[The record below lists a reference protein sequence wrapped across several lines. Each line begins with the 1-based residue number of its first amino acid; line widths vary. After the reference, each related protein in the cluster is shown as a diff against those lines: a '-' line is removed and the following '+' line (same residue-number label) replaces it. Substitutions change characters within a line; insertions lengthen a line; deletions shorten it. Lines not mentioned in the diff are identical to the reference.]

1 MLTRAFVTV
10 TCNKGYEG
18 DLMARAGVS
27 YRVGRESASEY
38 NESLNGYRTSN
49 EGHEFSVAVDPFEA
63 AGGQQAQAQ
72 AQQKQL
78 QAQDEDQDQ
87 EQDQDRALPPKL
99 LQMVRPFDESQST
112 PGQADKKVQSYNFRL
127 CVTTNTSNQ
136 VAFVKPS
143 GYVT

>member
-1 MLTRAFVTV
+1 MLTRAFVTI

-38 NESLNGYRTSN
+38 NESLNGYRKSN

-72 AQQKQL
+72 QKQL
-78 QAQDEDQDQ
+78 QAQDQDQD
-87 EQDQDRALPPKL
+87 QDQDRALPPKL